1 MESNQGVSMD
11 ILDAFAFIL
20 TETWNEIISRPFVI
34 AGHTLSFSQVFIYT
48 TVAGLL
54 LWMVGEVFNE

>member
-1 MESNQGVSMD
+1 MD

-48 TVAGLL
+48 TVAGIL